1 MAENV
6 KGSSYLAADTCS
18 RCWAPSSALRSPQPD
33 ATRAGLTA
41 RPGSA
46 SRARG
51 RAAVKRH
58 PHTRVPVSPESPDS
72 GAHQGA
78 EGCVRAGTFHWL
90 SALTI
95 GLIITGSSS
104 ADPNFEANRRL
115 GMNLPRGRGSR
126 RGAARPAG
134 RRAASTQGA
143 CGQRPGA
150 ELPDPAR
157 RGKSACATPG

>member
-1 MAENV
+1 MAVAENV
-6 KGSSYLAADTCS
+6 KGSFYLAADTCS
-18 RCWAPSSALRSPQPD
+18 RCWAPSSALCSPQPD

-78 EGCVRAGTFHWL
+78 KGCVRAGMFHWL

-115 GMNLPRGRGSR
+115 GTNLPRGHGSR

-150 ELPDPAR
+150 AR
-157 RGKSACATPG
+157 RGNSACATPG